1 MAVFIDL
8 QVVGCIADSSRL
20 STTDDSNS
28 QAVEADTPP
37 LPTSEHSLAQ
47 MPETDTRLLQ
57 APHRSILKRENR
69 VKINCVSCIKI
80 FKIGRCYHDHV
91 CIARRFVFIC
101 IPAHSLY
108 NCWVEVWN
116 TALPHQ
122 AGASTL
128 KVYYLDAGQ
137 GDSTLIKTPKGQHIL
152 IDAETILKDRMP
164 SKILKAWA
172 SSSWMPRLRHI
183 RTLTI

>member
-1 MAVFIDL
+1 MY
-8 QVVGCIADSSRL
+8 
-20 STTDDSNS
+20 S
-28 QAVEADTPP
+28 QAI
-37 LPTSEHSLAQ
+37 
-47 MPETDTRLLQ
+47 RLYLH
-57 APHRSILKRENR
+57 PGS
-69 VKINCVSCIKI
+69 
-80 FKIGRCYHDHV
+80 F
-91 CIARRFVFIC
+91 FVQ
-101 IPAHSLY
+101 LLGGGM
-108 NCWVEVWN
+108 N